1 MFKTTA
7 ILHAI
12 GANDFQLEILVKKM
26 GCFLERMNFYPHDI
40 RVNASPPIDMN
51 DSGGDDIPS
60 TLIIG
65 WGLTEKPCWTKWA
78 YEIKTSQVIKLFIAV
93 DLYERYGA
101 NRRVLIMPNVEGGY
115 WRQKSWQTRCKL
127 FLNDCYV
134 SYIAPY
140 GMKRIQKA
148 IYDDNFTFSNRYKL
162 IPGSQQ
168 EIEIVRLIF
177 HLFVNHGYTMT
188 DISNLLNAQGIK
200 APNRSKIWN
209 GKKIKS
215 LMTSA
220 IYIGSNQYGACI
232 KHNVFPALIDR
243 STFCAAQAKIHGKEA
258 FAPFTT

>member
-1 MFKTTA
+1 MDQ
-7 ILHAI
+7 L
-12 GANDFQLEILVKKM
+12 DFNGTEIQVNLDPLFRSEKF
-26 GCFLERMNFYPHDI
+26 GI
-40 RVNASPPIDMN
+40 RDEIV
-51 DSGGDDIPS
+51 
-60 TLIIG
+60 TLIVG
-65 WGLTEKPCWTKWA
+65 WGLTEKPRWTKWA
-78 YEIKTSQVIKLFIAV
+78 YEIKTSQMIRLFIAV

-101 NRRVLIMPNVEGGY
+101 NGRVLIIPNAEGGY

-134 SYIAPY
+134 SYLAPY

-148 IYDDNFTFSNRYKL
+148 IYDDSFTFSNRYKL

-177 HLFVNHGYTMT
+177 HLFVNHSYTMT
-188 DISNLLNAQGIK
+188 EISNLLNAQGIM

-215 LMTSA
+215 LVTSA
-220 IYIGSNQYGACI
+220 VYIGSNQYGACI

-243 STFCAAQAKIHGKEA
+243 STFCAVMAKIHGKEE